1 MKQIAQNYKTGELA
15 LVDAPVPACRPGG
28 VLVRTEYSLISSG
41 TELMKVGEAKLSL
54 LGKVRARPDQV
65 RNVLDTLAQQGP
77 EATFKK
83 VMNRLDAYTPLGYSL
98 CGTVIEV
105 GAGVTG
111 FSVGQRVACAGNQYA
126 LHAEVNWV
134 PVNLCV
140 PVPDGVDPRH
150 AAFTTVGAI
159 AMQGLRQADM
169 ALGEVAC
176 VIGLGLIGQLL
187 VQLLRANGM
196 RVVGIDISPERCALA
211 EQQGADCAAGPEGA
225 DLERVVAALA
235 ELTGG
240 FGADAV
246 FLSAGGDT
254 NAPVEIA
261 ARLARDRG
269 RVVDIGKCS
278 LDLPWNAYY
287 EKELDVR
294 FSRSYGPGRYDPV
307 YEEQGVDYPVGYIR
321 WTEGRNLA
329 CFVDLLAREQVEL
342 DRLISS
348 VTPFDT
354 AVQTYERLDKGEL
367 RGIGFLF
374 EYPTDVELIR
384 TVVRPRPEA
393 PAQRSSGS
401 AVSTPAA
408 KPVRIGFVGAG
419 NYASTMLL
427 PHLKDRED
435 VALAHVAT
443 ASSLSCM
450 TAQRRFGFET
460 AGTDYR
466 ALLADDSIDAVVIA
480 TRHQSHASMTCE
492 ALRAGKAV
500 FVEKPLA
507 ITQEQLEAVAAT
519 IGETGNGRVQVGFNR
534 RFAPLLTTL
543 KQRFGV
549 TAGPGLA
556 RYLVNAGT
564 LDPSSWYA
572 DVGAEGTRFCG
583 EGGHFID
590 TLAWWF
596 DALPVSVHAVSC
608 GGVDDLQVTISF
620 DDGSI
625 GTVSYVTT
633 ASKRFPKETV
643 DLLGGGKAA
652 RLDNFRS
659 ASLWAGRRKRRWR
672 AGLSVDKGQK
682 GELDAFV
689 QAVRTGGPM
698 PIALDTLIA
707 VTDATLAVG
716 ESVTRG
722 DTVKLGS
729 RLS

>member
-1 MKQIAQNYKTGELA
+1 MKQIAQNYKTGELT

-65 RNVLDTLAQQGP
+65 RSVLDTLAQQGP

-111 FSVGQRVACAGNQYA
+111 LTVGQRVACAGNQYA
-126 LHAEVNWV
+126 LHAEINWV
-134 PVNLCV
+134 PANLCV
-140 PVPDGVDPRH
+140 AVPDEVDPRH

-187 VQLLRANGM
+187 VQLLRANGV

-211 EQQGADCAAGPEGA
+211 EEQGAMCAAGPEGA
-225 DLERVVAALA
+225 DLERVEAALA

-240 FGADAV
+240 FGADAI

-254 NAPVEIA
+254 NTPVELA

-294 FSRSYGPGRYDPV
+294 FSRSYGPGRYDPI
-307 YEEQGVDYPVGYIR
+307 YEEQGVDYPVGYVR

-329 CFVDLLAREQVEL
+329 CFVDLLAQGQIEL
-342 DRLISS
+342 DRLISA

-354 AVQTYERLDKGEL
+354 AAQTYEQLDKGEL

-374 EYPTDVELIR
+374 EYPADVALTR
-384 TVVRPRPEA
+384 TVVRPRPA
-393 PAQRSSGS
+393 PAETAGRSTSS
-401 AVSTPAA
+401 ALAT
-408 KPVRIGFVGAG
+408 KPVRIGFIGAG

-427 PHLKDRED
+427 PHLKDREGVD
-435 VALAHVAT
+435 LAHVAT

-466 ALLADDSIDAVVIA
+466 ALLADESIDAVVIA
-480 TRHQSHASMTCE
+480 TRHQSHAPMACE

-507 ITQEQLEAVAAT
+507 ITQEQLEAVMAT
-519 IGETGNGRVQVGFNR
+519 VAETDNGRLQVGFNR
-534 RFAPLLTTL
+534 RFSPLLTTL
-543 KQRFGV
+543 KERFGA
-549 TAGPGLA
+549 TSGPGLA

-564 LDPSSWYA
+564 VDPSSWYA
-572 DVGAEGTRFCG
+572 DASAEGTRFCG

-596 DALPVSVHAVSC
+596 DALPVSVHATSC
-608 GGVDDLQVTISF
+608 GGVDDLQITISF
-620 DDGSI
+620 DNGSV

-633 ASKRFPKETV
+633 ANKRFPKETV

-682 GELDAFV
+682 AELEAFV

-698 PIALDTLIA
+698 PIPLESLFA
-707 VTDATLAVG
+707 VTDATLAVS

-722 DTVKLGS
+722 DTLKLGS

>member
-1 MKQIAQNYKTGELA
+1 MKQIAQNYKTGELT

-28 VLVRTEYSLISSG
+28 LLVRTEYSLISSG

-65 RNVLDTLAQQGP
+65 RSVLDTLAQQGP

-111 FSVGQRVACAGNQYA
+111 FAVGQRVACAGNQYA

-140 PVPDGVDPRH
+140 PVPDEVDPRH

-187 VQLLRANGM
+187 VQLLRANGV

-211 EQQGADCAAGPEGA
+211 EEQGAACAAGPEGT

-240 FGADAV
+240 FGADAI

-254 NAPVEIA
+254 NTPVELA

-294 FSRSYGPGRYDPV
+294 FSRSYGPGRYDPI
-307 YEEQGVDYPVGYIR
+307 YEEQGVDYPVGYVR

-329 CFVDLLAREQVEL
+329 CFVDLLAQGQIEL
-342 DRLISS
+342 DRLISA

-354 AVQTYERLDKGEL
+354 AAQTYEQLDKGEL

-374 EYPTDVELIR
+374 EYPPDVALTR
-384 TVVRPRPEA
+384 TVVRPRPA
-393 PAQRSSGS
+393 PAETS
-401 AVSTPAA
+401 STPSGPAT
-408 KPVRIGFVGAG
+408 KPVRIGFIGAG

-466 ALLADDSIDAVVIA
+466 ALLADESIDAVVIA
-480 TRHQSHASMTCE
+480 TRHQSHASMACE

-507 ITQEQLEAVAAT
+507 ISQDQLEAVMAT
-519 IGETGNGRVQVGFNR
+519 VAETGNGRLQVGFNR
-534 RFAPLLTTL
+534 RFCAAPHDAQAAL
-543 KQRFGV
+543 RHDGRP
-549 TAGPGLA
+549 GPGPVPGQ
-556 RYLVNAGT
+556 RRHGRPVELVRRCQRRGHALLRRGWPLHRHAG
-564 LDPSSWYA
+564 LVVRRPA
-572 DVGAEGTRFCG
+572 DVGARHELRRRGRPADHDRLRRRLG
-583 EGGHFID
+583 RYRELRDHGQQ
-590 TLAWWF
+590 
-596 DALPVSVHAVSC
+596 ALPQGD
-608 GGVDDLQVTISF
+608 GGPARRGQGGPAGQL
-620 DDGSI
+620 
-625 GTVSYVTT
+625 
-633 ASKRFPKETV
+633 P
-643 DLLGGGKAA
+643 LGLPVGRPAQAPLAGGPFGRQGPEGRA
-652 RLDNFRS
+652 RGLRPGGAD
-659 ASLWAGRRKRRWR
+659 GRR
-672 AGLSVDKGQK
+672 
-682 GELDAFV
+682 DADH
-689 QAVRTGGPM
+689 ARSPSSPSPTP
-698 PIALDTLIA
+698 PWP
-707 VTDATLAVG
+707 
-716 ESVTRG
+716 
-722 DTVKLGS
+722 
-729 RLS
+729 